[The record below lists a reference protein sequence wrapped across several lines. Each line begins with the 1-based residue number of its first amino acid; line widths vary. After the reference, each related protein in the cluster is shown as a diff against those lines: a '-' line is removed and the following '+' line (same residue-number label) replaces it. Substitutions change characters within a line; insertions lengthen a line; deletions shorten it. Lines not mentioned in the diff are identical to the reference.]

1 MGELADAAEG
11 TFEDRAGT
19 PPLDIGNNAHAA
31 SVVLMG
37 RVVEAL
43 SLGHCVVKGEPRH
56 RMVRILHEGLGARV
70 GILLRGRGFR

>member
-1 MGELADAAEG
+1 VGELADAAEG
-11 TFEDRAGT
+11 TLEDGAGT
-19 PPLDIGNNAHAA
+19 PTLDIGNNAHAA

-56 RMVRILHEGLGARV
+56 IGWLEYFTKGLAQEWESS
-70 GILLRGRGFR
+70 